1 MKGLGWLLLFLLAP
15 NAHAADTYRLDADH
29 SSVSFDIR
37 NFGIPWV
44 AAHFRQFSGD
54 FVVDRHGPGSH
65 VDVTVRT
72 DSIDGLNAGWST
84 RIRSSDWLDTQH
96 FPEMSFRSHHVEF
109 DGHGGAVAGGLLTL
123 HGVTRPVMLQ
133 VERLDCAAEQ
143 TAPNQACGFRAHAN
157 IRRSDFG
164 LPHGFW
170 LAGDQVEISVSGAAL
185 RNGPRLATAD
195 RSAPRGN

>member
-1 MKGLGWLLLFLLAP
+1 MKGTYWLLLCLLALK
-15 NAHAADTYRLDADH
+15 AQAADTYRLDADH
-29 SSVSFDIR
+29 SNVSFDIR

-54 FVVDRHGPGSH
+54 FVVDRHGSGSH

-72 DSIDGLNAGWST
+72 DSIDGLSADWST
-84 RIRSSDWLDTQH
+84 RIRSSDWLDTQR
-96 FPEMSFRSHHVEF
+96 FPEMSFRSRHVEF
-109 DGHGGAVAGGLLTL
+109 DGRGGAVAGGLLTL
-123 HGVTRPVMLQ
+123 HGVTRPVMLH
-133 VERLDCAAEQ
+133 VERLDCAVEHAD
-143 TAPNQACGFRAHAN
+143 PNQACGFRAHAN

-185 RNGPRLATAD
+185 RSEPRLATAD
-195 RSAPRGN
+195 RVMRPGN